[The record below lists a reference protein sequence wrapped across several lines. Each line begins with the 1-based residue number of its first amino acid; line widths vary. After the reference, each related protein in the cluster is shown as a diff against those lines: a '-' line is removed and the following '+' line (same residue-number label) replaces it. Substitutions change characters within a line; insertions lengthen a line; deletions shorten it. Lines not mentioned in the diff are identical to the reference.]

1 MGIDNNMIGVNG
13 DIHICHKTDGSAP
26 FANIHELPINY
37 DKLVDIYLEHNKAV
51 NEGGCRS
58 CWAVRYCSVCGAKR
72 LHKGKMANPNFD
84 ECEVIRMEQ
93 QLSMKA
99 FFYAIEI
106 RPDIVEYLEHK
117 RENRREY
124 ISILDIHTF

>member
-1 MGIDNNMIGVNG
+1 MIGVNG
-13 DIHICHKTDGSAP
+13 DIHICHKTDGTAP
-26 FANIHELPINY
+26 FANIHNLPINY

-72 LHKGKMANPNFD
+72 LRKGKMVNPNYN
-84 ECEVIRMEQ
+84 ECEVMRMEQ

-99 FFYAIEI
+99 FFYAMEN
-106 RPDIVEYLEHK
+106 RPDVVEYFERK